1 MRMAG
6 DAAAVSRPPS
16 SRAHSGS
23 ATTMLWRWSA
33 CVAMQCMLILSRCS
47 TEAVI
52 FIIFMIVIVSLHL
65 YCQSLSHA
73 EDCAST

>member
-1 MRMAG
+1 
-6 DAAAVSRPPS
+6 
-16 SRAHSGS
+16 
-23 ATTMLWRWSA
+23 LWRWSA